1 MTRYLTGTSVARSG
15 VFPDPDLAV
24 IDGQQY
30 AARSFSAIND
40 TSSKAI
46 SNAVNPTTGVTYC
59 QMGSVLQRVCS
70 AYSSLNAQFCDAG
83 GCTNG
88 LAYTSQSCVSGGL
101 VAGGDSGGG
110 VFKEANGTLSA
121 RGIVIAD
128 GNVGTLCVR
137 YDHRLATVLVRYN
150 ATVVTQ

>member
-88 LAYTSQSCVSGGL
+88 LAYTSQSCVSGGWSQ
-101 VAGGDSGGG
+101 VAIR
-110 VFKEANGTLSA
+110 V
-121 RGIVIAD
+121 
-128 GNVGTLCVR
+128 VGCSRRQTE
-137 YDHRLATVLVRYN
+137 RLARVGSSLPT
-150 ATVVTQ
+150 ATSEPSALGTTIGWRQSWFGTTPRW